1 MRWQVFAAL
10 TIFLIGSTQA
20 QTQPA
25 NPQSPI
31 PNSQSQVPSAQT
43 ASPKPQAV
51 SPQPTSPSLVPRPA
65 SPIEVRLKDIATV
78 HWGVEVPLVG
88 YGLVVG
94 LDGTG
99 DSRQVAFTVQSIA
112 NMLRRFGVNVDP
124 SRLQLRNVA
133 AVMVTATLPPFAK
146 VGDRVD
152 VVVSAIGDARSLH
165 GGILLQ
171 TPLQAADGE
180 VYAVAQGPIS
190 IGGFNVQAG
199 GAAVQKNHPTAGRV
213 VNGATIVRSFAPTE
227 GFYASEL
234 EIRLIAPDATNAAKI
249 AQALNE
255 RFGKTVA
262 EAVSPSAVRVKV
274 PEEFAGKIPD
284 FVAQVEQTPVQP
296 DMKAKVVINE
306 RTGTIVM
313 GGNVRILPVVVAHGA
328 LRVEI
333 KPEVTVVQPPPL
345 SQGATV
351 IVPTTQIKA
360 EEQKAQVAVLQSGAT
375 VQDLVQALQAL
386 RVTPRDLIAILQALK
401 QSGALLADVEVQ

>member
-1 MRWQVFAAL
+1 MRWQ
-10 TIFLIGSTQA
+10 IGAMLAMVLMSLAQG
-20 QTQPA
+20 QTQP
-25 NPQSPI
+25 S
-31 PNSQSQVPSAQT
+31 SGSSSQV
-43 ASPKPQAV
+43 V
-51 SPQPTSPSLVPRPA
+51 STQPTSPKTQTSAPSSPVLRPS
-65 SPIEVRLKDIATV
+65 SPIEVRLKDIATI
-78 HWGVEVPLVG
+78 HWGTEVPLVG

-112 NMLRRFGVNVDP
+112 NMLRRFGINVDP

-146 VGDRVD
+146 VGDRLD
-152 VVVSAIGDARSLH
+152 VLVSAIGDARSLH
-165 GGILLQ
+165 GGVLLQ
-171 TPLQAADGE
+171 TPLQAADNE
-180 VYAVAQGPIS
+180 VYAIAQGPIS

-199 GAAVQKNHPTAGRV
+199 GAGVQKNHPTTGRI
-213 VNGATIVRSFAPTE
+213 VNGATVVRTFAPE
-227 GFYASEL
+227 GIAYASEL

-255 RFGKTVA
+255 RFGKAIA
-262 EAVSPSAVRVKV
+262 EAISPAAVRVKV
-274 PEEFAGKIPD
+274 PEEFASKIPN

-296 DMKAKVVINE
+296 DMRAKVVINE
-306 RTGTIVM
+306 RTGTVVM
-313 GGNVRILPVVVAHGA
+313 GGNVRILPVVVAHGS

-333 KPEVTVVQPPPL
+333 QPEVTIAQPPPF
-345 SQGATV
+345 SPGATV
-351 IVPTTQIKA
+351 VVPTARIKA
-360 EEQKAQVAVLQSGAT
+360 EEQKAQVAILQSGAT

>member
-1 MRWQVFAAL
+1 MRWQFGAMLVLLMFGWVQGQMPSQSQAPEL
-10 TIFLIGSTQA
+10 QSQPSKPKSLIPS
-20 QTQPA
+20 
-25 NPQSPI
+25 PQSPI
-31 PNSQSQVPSAQT
+31 Q
-43 ASPKPQAV
+43 
-51 SPQPTSPSLVPRPA
+51 
-65 SPIEVRLKDIATV
+65 VRLKDIATV
-78 HWGVEVPLVG
+78 HWGAEVPLVG

-112 NMLRRFGVNVDP
+112 NMLRRFGINVDP

-146 VGDRVD
+146 VGDRLD
-152 VVVSAIGDARSLH
+152 VLVSAIGDARSLH
-165 GGILLQ
+165 GGVLLQ

-199 GAAVQKNHPTAGRV
+199 GAAVQKNHPTTGRI
-213 VNGATIVRSFAPTE
+213 VNGAAVVRFLTNGSVFV
-227 GFYASEL
+227 SEL
-234 EIRLIAPDATNAAKI
+234 ELRLIAPDATNAAKI

-255 RFGKTVA
+255 RFSKPVA
-262 EAVSPSAVRVKV
+262 EAVSPAAVRVRVPDEFVGKV
-274 PEEFAGKIPD
+274 PD
-284 FVAQVEQTPVQP
+284 FIAQLEQTPLQP
-296 DMKAKVVINE
+296 DMRAKVVINE
-306 RTGTIVM
+306 RTGTVVM
-313 GGNVRILPVVVAHGA
+313 GGNVRILPVVVAHGS

-333 KPEVTVVQPPPL
+333 QPEVTIAQPPPF
-345 SQGATV
+345 SPGATV
-351 IVPTTQIKA
+351 VVPTARIKA
-360 EEQKAQVAVLQSGAT
+360 EEQKAQVAILQSGAT

>member
-1 MRWQVFAAL
+1 MRWQVFTAL
-10 TIFLIGSTQA
+10 TIFLIGSIQIA
-20 QTQPA
+20 S
-25 NPQSPI
+25 PQSP
-31 PNSQSQVPSAQT
+31 PSNTQSQVSNARSSNPQSQVPS
-43 ASPKPQAV
+43 
-51 SPQPTSPSLVPRPA
+51 PQPSSPLVLRP
-65 SPIEVRLKDIATV
+65 SFPVEVRLKDIATI

-133 AVMVTATLPPFAK
+133 AVMVTATMPPFAK

-152 VVVSAIGDARSLH
+152 VLVSAIGDARSLH
-165 GGILLQ
+165 GGVLLQ

-190 IGGFNVQAG
+190 IGGFNIQAG

-213 VNGATIVRSFAPTE
+213 VNGATMVRSFAPTD
-227 GFYASEL
+227 GVYSSEL

-249 AQALNE
+249 AQALNKQ
-255 RFGKTVA
+255 FGKAVA
-262 EAVSPSAVRVKV
+262 EAVSPSAVRVRV
-274 PEEFAGKIPD
+274 PEEFAGKIPE

-296 DMKAKVVINE
+296 DMRAKVVINE

-351 IVPTTQIKA
+351 VVPTTQIKA
-360 EEQKAQVAVLQSGAT
+360 EEQKVQVAVLQSGAT

>member
-1 MRWQVFAAL
+1 MT
-10 TIFLIGSTQA
+10 TIVTLLLVNCSFGQPKSPATM
-20 QTQPA
+20 TQPQSQQTSVQPQTPTNS
-25 NPQSPI
+25 NPQ
-31 PNSQSQVPSAQT
+31 T
-43 ASPKPQAV
+43 LPQ
-51 SPQPTSPSLVPRPA
+51 
-65 SPIEVRLKDIATV
+65 VRLKDIATL

-112 NMLRRFGVNVDP
+112 NMLRRFGINVDP
-124 SRLQLRNVA
+124 TRLQLRNVA

-146 VGDRVD
+146 PGDRLD
-152 VVVSAIGDARSLH
+152 VLVSAIGDARSLH
-165 GGILLQ
+165 GGVLLQ

-180 VYAVAQGPIS
+180 VYAIAQGPIS

-199 GAAVQKNHPTAGRV
+199 GTAVQKNHPTTGRI
-213 VNGATIVRSFAPTE
+213 VNGASVVRSLSSLDNVST
-227 GFYASEL
+227 GDL
-234 EIRLIAPDATNAAKI
+234 EVRLIAPDATNATKI
-249 AQALNE
+249 AQAVNE
-255 RFGKTVA
+255 RFGKTIA
-262 EAVSPSAVRVKV
+262 EAVSPGAIRVKV
-274 PEEFAGKIPD
+274 PEEFAGKVLE
-284 FVAQVEQTPVQP
+284 FVAQLEQVSLQP
-296 DMKAKVVINE
+296 DMRAKVVINE

-333 KPEVTVVQPPPL
+333 KPEVAVVQPPPF

-351 IVPTTQIKA
+351 VVPTTQIKA
-360 EEQKAQVAVLQSGAT
+360 EEQKAQVAILQSGAT

>member
-1 MRWQVFAAL
+1 MRWQVCAAL
-10 TIFLIGSTQA
+10 TILMLGSIQA
-20 QTQPA
+20 QNQMPNPQTPTSTF
-25 NPQSPI
+25 NPQSQISNP
-31 PNSQSQVPSAQT
+31 QSTPS
-43 ASPKPQAV
+43 SP
-51 SPQPTSPSLVPRPA
+51 LPRPS
-65 SPIEVRLKDIATV
+65 SPVEVRLKDIATV

-124 SRLQLRNVA
+124 TRLQLRNVA
-133 AVMVTATLPPFAK
+133 AVMVTANVPPFAK
-146 VGDRVD
+146 VSDRID
-152 VVVSAIGDARSLH
+152 VLVSAIGDARSLH
-165 GGILLQ
+165 GGVLLQ

-180 VYAVAQGPIS
+180 VYAIAQGPIS
-190 IGGFNVQAG
+190 IGGFNIQAG

-213 VNGATIVRSFAPTE
+213 VNGATIVRSFVPTE
-227 GFYASEL
+227 GVYANEL

-249 AQALNE
+249 AQALNKQ
-255 RFGKTVA
+255 FGKTIS
-262 EAVSPSAVRVKV
+262 EAISPAAVRVKV
-274 PEEFAGKIPD
+274 PDEFMGKIPD

-296 DMKAKVVINE
+296 DMRAKVVINE

-333 KPEVTVVQPPPL
+333 KPEVTVVQPPPF

-360 EEQKAQVAVLQSGAT
+360 EEQRAQVAVLQPGAT

>member
-1 MRWQVFAAL
+1 MRWKRKAMT
-10 TIFLIGSTQA
+10 TIVTLLLVNWSFGQPKSPATT
-20 QTQPA
+20 TQPQSQQTSVQPQTPTNS
-25 NPQSPI
+25 NPQ
-31 PNSQSQVPSAQT
+31 T
-43 ASPKPQAV
+43 LPQ
-51 SPQPTSPSLVPRPA
+51 
-65 SPIEVRLKDIATV
+65 VRLKDIATL

-112 NMLRRFGVNVDP
+112 NMLRRFGINVDP
-124 SRLQLRNVA
+124 TRLQLRNVA
-133 AVMVTATLPPFAK
+133 AVMVTATLPPFTK
-146 VGDRVD
+146 PGDRLD
-152 VVVSAIGDARSLH
+152 VLVSAIGDARSLH
-165 GGILLQ
+165 GGVLLQ

-180 VYAVAQGPIS
+180 VYAIAQGPIS

-199 GAAVQKNHPTAGRV
+199 GTAVQKNHPTTGRI
-213 VNGATIVRSFAPTE
+213 VNGASVVRSLSSLDNVST
-227 GFYASEL
+227 GDL
-234 EIRLIAPDATNAAKI
+234 EVRLIAPDATNATKI
-249 AQALNE
+249 AQAVNE
-255 RFGKTVA
+255 RFGKTIA
-262 EAVSPSAVRVKV
+262 EAVSPGAIRVKV
-274 PEEFAGKIPD
+274 PEEFAGKVLE
-284 FVAQVEQTPVQP
+284 FVAQLEQVSLQP
-296 DMKAKVVINE
+296 DMRAKVVINE

-333 KPEVTVVQPPPL
+333 KPEVAVVQPPPF

-351 IVPTTQIKA
+351 VVPTTQIKA
-360 EEQKAQVAVLQSGAT
+360 EEQKAQVAILQSGAT